1 MQSGQEPV
9 VRVRSLRKCFDR
21 FALDIPSLEIGQG
34 EVVGLIGENGAGKST
49 LIKLLLG
56 VIPSDG
62 GEIGVFGQQFLTP
75 ALRERIGVA
84 FDQCWF
90 SAVLNLRDVEAIMR
104 GLYPRTW
111 DQGMFCELAEKLGL
125 PERQRIAEYSSGM
138 KAKLGILSSICHAP
152 DQALEAVGATRL
164 ASRQFSE
171 LSDGQ
176 RQRSLTARALAQDPS
191 LLVLD
196 EPTNSL
202 DPVMRH
208 DVNRMI
214 QDFGEAGGKTVLFS
228 SHIVN
233 ELEDFV
239 DRILLMKG
247 GTIVLDSRMDAL
259 QTDYCVGSMSLAE
272 APFGAPDNAVAVLR
286 EGGNI
291 SFLLH
296 GAPQGP
302 WEALRVEPGVRLD
315 GLMYFFERGERA

>member
-34 EVVGLIGENGAGKST
+34 EIVGLIGENGAGKST

-62 GEIGVFGQQFLTP
+62 GEIGVFGQQSLTP

-152 DQALEAVGATRL
+152 D
-164 ASRQFSE
+164 
-171 LSDGQ
+171 
-176 RQRSLTARALAQDPS
+176 

>member
-1 MQSGQEPV
+1 MQSGQKPV
-9 VRVRSLRKCFDR
+9 VRVRSLRKCFDH

-34 EVVGLIGENGAGKST
+34 EIVGLIGENGAGKST

-62 GEIGVFGQQFLTP
+62 GEIGVFGQQSLTP

-90 SAVLNLRDVEAIMR
+90 SAVLNLRDIEAIMR

-152 DQALEAVGATRL
+152 D
-164 ASRQFSE
+164 
-171 LSDGQ
+171 
-176 RQRSLTARALAQDPS
+176 

>member
-152 DQALEAVGATRL
+152 D
-164 ASRQFSE
+164 
-171 LSDGQ
+171 
-176 RQRSLTARALAQDPS
+176 

>member
-62 GEIGVFGQQFLTP
+62 GEIGVFGQQSLTP

-152 DQALEAVGATRL
+152 D
-164 ASRQFSE
+164 
-171 LSDGQ
+171 
-176 RQRSLTARALAQDPS
+176 

>member
-1 MQSGQEPV
+1 MQSGQKPV
-9 VRVRSLRKCFDR
+9 VRVRSLRKCFDH

-152 DQALEAVGATRL
+152 D
-164 ASRQFSE
+164 
-171 LSDGQ
+171 
-176 RQRSLTARALAQDPS
+176 

>member
-9 VRVRSLRKCFDR
+9 VRVRSLRKCFDH

-34 EVVGLIGENGAGKST
+34 EIVGLIGENGAGKST

-90 SAVLNLRDVEAIMR
+90 SAVLNLRDIEAITR

-152 DQALEAVGATRL
+152 D
-164 ASRQFSE
+164 
-171 LSDGQ
+171 
-176 RQRSLTARALAQDPS
+176 

-291 SFLLH
+291 SFLLR

>member
-9 VRVRSLRKCFDR
+9 VRVRSLRKRFDR

-62 GEIGVFGQQFLTP
+62 GEIGVFGQQSLTP

-90 SAVLNLRDVEAIMR
+90 SAALNLRDVEAIMR

-125 PERQRIAEYSSGM
+125 PERQRIAEFSSGM
-138 KAKLGILSSICHAP
+138 KAKLGILSSICHVP
-152 DQALEAVGATRL
+152 D
-164 ASRQFSE
+164 
-171 LSDGQ
+171 
-176 RQRSLTARALAQDPS
+176 

>member
-1 MQSGQEPV
+1 
-9 VRVRSLRKCFDR
+9 D
-21 FALDIPSLEIGQG
+21 
-34 EVVGLIGENGAGKST
+34 
-49 LIKLLLG
+49 
-56 VIPSDG
+56 
-62 GEIGVFGQQFLTP
+62 
-75 ALRERIGVA
+75 
-84 FDQCWF
+84 
-90 SAVLNLRDVEAIMR
+90 
-104 GLYPRTW
+104 
-111 DQGMFCELAEKLGL
+111 
-125 PERQRIAEYSSGM
+125 
-138 KAKLGILSSICHAP
+138 
-152 DQALEAVGATRL
+152 
-164 ASRQFSE
+164 
-171 LSDGQ
+171 
-176 RQRSLTARALAQDPS
+176 

-247 GTIVLDSRMDAL
+247 GAIVLDSRMDAL

>member
-9 VRVRSLRKCFDR
+9 VRVRSLRKRFDR

-152 DQALEAVGATRL
+152 D
-164 ASRQFSE
+164 
-171 LSDGQ
+171 
-176 RQRSLTARALAQDPS
+176 

>member
-9 VRVRSLRKCFDR
+9 VRVRSLRKCFDH

-62 GEIGVFGQQFLTP
+62 GEIGVFGQQSLTP

-90 SAVLNLRDVEAIMR
+90 SAVLNLRDIEAIMR

-152 DQALEAVGATRL
+152 D
-164 ASRQFSE
+164 
-171 LSDGQ
+171 
-176 RQRSLTARALAQDPS
+176 